1 MISSK
6 KTGGTAMYRKKEI
19 HAGLEE
25 FHSTPN
31 ALLVDVRNPSEYGAG
46 HIPGSVNFAMSRI
59 LKEAEEEFPNQAV
72 PLYVYCQSGARSAR
86 AGKLLDLLG
95 YESVTDL
102 GGIAD
107 YQGPREK

>member
-1 MISSK
+1 
-6 KTGGTAMYRKKEI
+6 MYQKKEI

-25 FHSTPN
+25 MKSVPN
-31 ALLVDVRNPSEYGAG
+31 ALLVDVRNPAEYDGS
-46 HIPGSVNFAMSRI
+46 HIPGSINFALSRI
-59 LKEAEEEFPNQAV
+59 LQEAEEAFPDKAQ

-102 GGIAD
+102 GGIAS
-107 YQGPREK
+107 YNGPKE

>member
-1 MISSK
+1 
-6 KTGGTAMYRKKEI
+6 MYQKKEM

-25 FHSTPN
+25 MKSVPN
-31 ALLVDVRNPSEYGAG
+31 ALLVDVRNPAEYNGG
-46 HIPGSVNFAMSRI
+46 HIPGSINFALSRI
-59 LKEAEEEFPNQAV
+59 LQEAEEAFPDKAQ

-86 AGKLLDLLG
+86 AGKLLDLMG

-107 YQGPREK
+107 YNGPKE